1 MGPGLGARTIIRMT
15 FHKRKVS
22 IKNKAYS
29 WVSSFRSLCSPT
41 RNIVLF
47 RLIVTVF
54 KVVVLIVI
62 LLCVI
67 LPDVAAPWLM
77 ITLDME
83 IDKAFLLV
91 ADTKTN
97 NYLLTLMNRNRGSP
111 SKSFNQETIFRFIS
125 SEGKSDKASLSITP
139 WVCIHET
146 TVVIKPSWHC

>member
-1 MGPGLGARTIIRMT
+1 
-15 FHKRKVS
+15 
-22 IKNKAYS
+22 
-29 WVSSFRSLCSPT
+29 VSSFRSLCSPT
-41 RNIVLF
+41 CKILLF

-54 KVVVLIVI
+54 KVIVLIVI

-83 IDKAFLLV
+83 IDKVFLLV

-111 SKSFNQETIFRFIS
+111 SKSFNQETIFRFVN
-125 SEGKSDKASLSITP
+125 SEGKSDKGKSFNNPMGRYSRNYCGNKT
-139 WVCIHET
+139 
-146 TVVIKPSWHC
+146 